1 MAVPYVAPVTLG
13 YLAKLPSANYNVLVN
28 DIIDLNTRAPFYCTY
43 ATRPATPINGQII
56 YQTDTSEYLYYDT
69 TYSQWFQLAPQS
81 AYRNLLINGGF
92 EIWNRGAPTV
102 PRQWNPTSA
111 SVLTGVNYA
120 ADRWQMAQATSYA
133 TAFSQVQTANMLPGN
148 LPVGNAVRIG
158 RGATSTPVTPFV
170 MQQSIETKNLNQIAG
185 KYLTLSFWLRFGQDY
200 SPTSKR
206 IVVKIVTG
214 TGTDSVVGSFTGS
227 TDVVTGNIDQGGL
240 IYNVWNRYQVSIP
253 SGSALSSSITQLGVS
268 FTVTPVG
275 TAGAN
280 DWIDVTGVQLE
291 VGTAATPYEKTSY
304 QALTAACQRYYY
316 QLGTYPFGNSA
327 FGIGYTTST
336 SNALITTPFPVTMR
350 QAPTALLQSGSS
362 GNYAVGNL
370 AVFTACNAVPT
381 FARASLDSAQT
392 NFPTAATLVAGQ
404 GATGNTNG
412 GVGGYLAWSAEL

>member
-92 EIWNRGAPTV
+92 EIWKRGTLPALWLPAS
-102 PRQWNPTSA
+102 TSI
-111 SVLTGVNYA
+111 LTGVNYG
-120 ADRWQMAQATSYA
+120 ADRWQMATTSGS
-133 TAFSQVQTANMLPGN
+133 FNQVQPANMLVGN
-148 LPVGNAVRIG
+148 LPVGNAVRIL
-158 RGATSTPVTPFV
+158 RSAASVSVVPFV
-170 MQQSIETKNLNQIAG
+170 MQQSIETKNINQIAG
-185 KYLTLSFWLRFGQDY
+185 RYLTLSFWLRFGQDY

-227 TDVVTGNIDQGGL
+227 TDVVTSNIDQGGL

-253 SGSALSSSITQLGVS
+253 SGSALSSSVTQLGVS

-316 QLGTYPFGNSA
+316 RIGPYGFGNTPFGT
-327 FGIGYTTST
+327 GYTTST
-336 SNALITTPFPVTMR
+336 SNAIITTPFPVTMR
-350 QAPTALLQSGSS
+350 QSPTVLEQSTTPS
-362 GNYAVGNL
+362 NYAVGNL
-370 AVFTACNAVPT
+370 AVFTACTTVPT
-381 FARASLDSAQT
+381 FARAAIDSAQT

-412 GVGGYLAWSAEL
+412 ASSGYLAWSAEL

>member
-13 YLAKLPSANYNVLVN
+13 YLGKLPSANYNVLVN

-81 AYRNLLINGGF
+81 AYRNLLINGGI
-92 EIWNRGAPTV
+92 EIWNRGAGTV

-120 ADRWQMAQATSYA
+120 ADRWQMAQATSYT
-133 TAFSQVQTANMLPGN
+133 TAFSQVTSANMLPGN
-148 LPVGNAVRIG
+148 LPVGNAVRIQ
-158 RGATSTPVTPFV
+158 RASTATAVTPFV

-227 TDVVTGNIDQGGL
+227 TDVVTSNIDQGSL
-240 IYNVWNRYQVSIP
+240 TYNVWNRYQVSIP

-275 TAGAN
+275 TAGTN

-316 QLGTYPFGNSA
+316 QLGAIFNSI

-336 SNALITTPFPVTMR
+336 SNALIATPFPVTMR
-350 QAPTALLQSGSS
+350 QAPSALLQAGTASY
-362 GNYAVGNL
+362 YAVGNL
-370 AVFTACNAVPT
+370 AVSTTCNAVPT
-381 FARASLDSAQT
+381 FSRASIDSAQT

-404 GATGNTNG
+404 GAVGNATNAFG
-412 GVGGYLAWSAEL
+412 WLAWSAEL

>member
-1 MAVPYVAPVTLG
+1 M
-13 YLAKLPSANYNVLVN
+13 
-28 DIIDLNTRAPFYCTY
+28 
-43 ATRPATPINGQII
+43 
-56 YQTDTSEYLYYDT
+56 YYDT

-92 EIWNRGAPTV
+92 EFFRRKSGASY
-102 PRQWNPTSA
+102 QLNPVS
-111 SVLTGVNYA
+111 SSLLTGVNYGI
-120 ADRWQMAQATSYA
+120 DRWQMAQATSYA
-133 TAFSQVQTANMLPGN
+133 AAFKQLVSATGDMLPGN
-148 LPVGNAVRIG
+148 LPVGGAVRVQ
-158 RGATSTPVTPFV
+158 RTAAATAVTPFV
-170 MQQSIETKNLNQIAG
+170 IQQSIETINLNQIAG

-227 TDVVTGNIDQGGL
+227 TDVVTSNIDQGSL
-240 IYNVWNRYQVSIP
+240 TYNVWNRYQVSIP

-275 TAGAN
+275 TAGTN

-304 QALTAACQRYYY
+304 QQLVAACQRYFYRV
-316 QLGTYPFGNSA
+316 GTPLQGAPTFGT
-327 FGIGYTTST
+327 GYATST

-350 QAPTALLQSGSS
+350 QPPSALLQSGTAS
-362 GNYAVGNL
+362 NYTVGNL

-381 FARASLDSAQT
+381 FARASIENAQT

-404 GATGNTNG
+404 GATGHTNAT
-412 GVGGYLAWSAEL
+412 VDGYLAWSAEL